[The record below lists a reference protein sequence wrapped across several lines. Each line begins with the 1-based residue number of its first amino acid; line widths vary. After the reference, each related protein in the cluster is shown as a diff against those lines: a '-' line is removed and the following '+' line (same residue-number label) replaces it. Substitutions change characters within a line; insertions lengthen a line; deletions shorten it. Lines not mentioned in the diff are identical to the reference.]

1 MSFKYRF
8 ILSFVLLE
16 VFFIVLIVTF
26 NFITINNSA
35 KQLIKQKTESNI
47 SLLEQLVKVPISIYD
62 LATLDNLV
70 LNARKIPYINS
81 LVILGPNDNILSSK
95 YVYKYKELDEL
106 IKSKKNF
113 DFSIDD
119 EIYKVSY
126 VKIYD
131 EDFYLG
137 SMYIVFDLSKN
148 FRFINEN
155 KKNTLYIILLEILIS
170 TLLSYFIGVRLT
182 NMLTKLSNVAKDIGE
197 NKNPQI
203 PFLNKSDEI
212 GILAKSLHD
221 MQDDIKHR
229 RDKLKELA
237 VKLSKQKNDL
247 IEAHKYK
254 DDFLANMSHE
264 LKTPLN
270 SINVISSIMMKN
282 KHNTLDAKQVKNLS
296 IINSCGNDLLYL
308 INDVLDLSKLEA
320 GEIKLDY
327 SQIDFNSLIIS
338 VKEMFEP
345 QVLAK
350 NIDFIFECDKDVGFI
365 YTDKQRVKQIIKN
378 LLSNALKFVSKG
390 SISFIVKNEDD
401 YINIIIKDTGI
412 GISENKL
419 EHIFDRFK
427 QADSSTTRKYGGSGL
442 GLAICKE
449 LLYLLNG
456 EISVSS
462 EVDKGS
468 TFSIKLPKNKDKII
482 IEEKKKKEL
491 NKNSDILILNND
503 PLSFFVLTIELKKH
517 FDIQQANNLDE
528 LISYSKSKKYFLV
541 IIDISKQT
549 ENELS
554 VLSDFIEKNSI
565 NYALIHEDKISKTL
579 KEKASFIYKKPLD
592 KDEFLAKINEL
603 KV

>member
-35 KQLIKQKTESNI
+35 KQLIKQKIESNI

-62 LATLDNLV
+62 VATLDNLV
-70 LNARKIPYINS
+70 INARKIPYINS

-126 VKIYD
+126 VKIYE

-212 GILAKSLHD
+212 GILAKSLRN
-221 MQDDIKHR
+221 MQADIQYR
-229 RDKLKELA
+229 RDKLKVLA
-237 VKLSKQKNDL
+237 MKLNKQKNDL
-247 IEAHKYK
+247 IDAHKYK

-282 KHNTLDAKQVKNLS
+282 KHNTLDEKQVKNLS

-320 GEIKLDY
+320 GEITLDY

-350 NIDFIFECDKDVGFI
+350 NIDFIFEYDKDIGLI
-365 YTDKQRVKQIIKN
+365 YSDKQRVKQIIKN

-565 NYALIHEDKISKTL
+565 NYALIYEDKISKTL